1 MKRWNNID
9 KHWYK
14 INIILVSIGTKYV
27 GVVTLK
33 TIESVELVAMVQI
46 VSSVS
51 IGFHKL
57 KFINFSMKRKN
68 DICVTFAPCLASALI
83 NFLRAKDHKH

>member
-33 TIESVELVAMVQI
+33 TIESVELVTMVRI

-57 KFINFSMKRKN
+57 KFITFSMNCKMAF
-68 DICVTFAPCLASALI
+68 V
-83 NFLRAKDHKH
+83 